1 MPTIEEELRQTLT
14 EASANAPTGGDRLA
28 EVRQRIR
35 RGNRMRLAGG
45 ALAGA
50 SALALAGLLAPST
63 LTGPDAD
70 HPTTVNVAAVT
81 SASSG
86 RALPD
91 TYLGMPRVTAQRFS
105 TGGKRTRIDFAP
117 TGPNTAI
124 TIQCPTGTI
133 AVAWLNG
140 RLLAYGDC
148 HRRGDTFG
156 WTTISA
162 PDAGAL
168 PAGKTVALEIAVL
181 PASTQRTVAIVPD
194 GLPTEKLRKEGHTRK
209 QTITQYLATN
219 PTSQVTWSTAI
230 YSGTCKSTDCTTTK
244 RTK

>member
-1 MPTIEEELRQTLT
+1 MPTLEEELRRTLT
-14 EASANAPTGGDRLA
+14 EASANAPAGGDRMA
-28 EVRQRIR
+28 EVQRRIR
-35 RGNRMRLAGG
+35 RGNRTRMAGG
-45 ALAGA
+45 ALA
-50 SALALAGLLAPST
+50 ALAVAGLLV
-63 LTGPDAD
+63 PDAPPGP
-70 HPTTVNVAAVT
+70 HPGTLNVAAVT

-105 TGGKRTRIDFAP
+105 TGGKKTRIGFTP

-124 TIQCPTGTI
+124 TIQCPAETI

-140 RLLAYGDC
+140 GLLASGDC
-148 HRRGDTFG
+148 HRSGETLG

-168 PAGKTVALEIAVL
+168 PAGRPVTLEIAVL
-181 PASTQRTVAIVPD
+181 PASTRRTVAIVPN
-194 GLPTEKLRKEGHTRK
+194 GLSTKKLQKEGHTHK

-219 PTSQVTWSTAI
+219 PTSKLTWSTAI
-230 YSGTCKSTDCTTTK
+230 YSGTCKSPDCTPAK
-244 RTK
+244 RTR